1 MKNFSSTTAHAASA
15 NSKVRNNVFNGMHLR
30 DGKLYSSANGKYP
43 LMSGV
48 DKVSVGTR
56 FNRIFMTDGT
66 TYVYT
71 PDWKLVSFEAQH
83 SVSVGGYYVS
93 SVEELEV
100 NADFQLVKGH
110 RLKVADANGMVVHE
124 NVRGFLPLN
133 ERFHLIRYESG
144 GWMLCERCGAPA
156 RGRCFKKAN
165 LSEGR
170 RCLFFDERGK
180 MHLNMW
186 DAHCYDILHF

>member
-1 MKNFSSTTAHAASA
+1 MTAHAASA
-15 NSKVRNNVFNGMHLR
+15 NSEVRNVFSGMHLR
-30 DGKLYSSANGKYP
+30 DGQLYSSANGKYP

-83 SVSVGGYYVS
+83 STSVGGFYVS
-93 SVEELEV
+93 SEEELEV

-110 RLKVADANGMVVHE
+110 GLKVADANGMVVHE
-124 NVRGFLPLN
+124 DVRAFMPIN
-133 ERFHLIRYESG
+133 ERFHLIREENG
-144 GWMLCERCGAPA
+144 AWALCNS
-156 RGRCFKKAN
+156 RGSAMRNLKKAN
-165 LSEGR
+165 LTVGR
-170 RCLFFDERGK
+170 KKLFFDDRGK
-180 MHLNMW
+180 AHLNAW
-186 DAHCYDILHF
+186 DAHCCDVLHF

>member
-1 MKNFSSTTAHAASA
+1 
-15 NSKVRNNVFNGMHLR
+15 MHLR

-66 TYVYT
+66 AYVYT

-83 SVSVGGYYVS
+83 SVSVGGFYVS
-93 SVEELEV
+93 SAEELEV

-124 NVRGFLPLN
+124 NVRGFMPLN

>member
-83 SVSVGGYYVS
+83 SVSVGGFYVS
-93 SVEELEV
+93 SVE
-100 NADFQLVKGH
+100 
-110 RLKVADANGMVVHE
+110 
-124 NVRGFLPLN
+124 
-133 ERFHLIRYESG
+133 G
-144 GWMLCERCGAPA
+144 G
-156 RGRCFKKAN
+156 
-165 LSEGR
+165 
-170 RCLFFDERGK
+170 
-180 MHLNMW
+180 
-186 DAHCYDILHF
+186 